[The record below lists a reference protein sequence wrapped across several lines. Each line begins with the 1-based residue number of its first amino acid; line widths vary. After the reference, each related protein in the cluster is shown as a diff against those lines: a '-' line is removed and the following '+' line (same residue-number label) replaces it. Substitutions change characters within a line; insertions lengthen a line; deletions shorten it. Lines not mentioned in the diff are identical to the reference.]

1 MTESQCEHK
10 IKRVIQ
16 EPMFTQ
22 IDKDFCVELGFE
34 VVDTPDAFPMVDEQ
48 TLVYGIHMELR
59 TYYLALATLPTAFI
73 GGGLDEW
80 DRVIDF
86 DPSLKE
92 FVGPISKMD
101 ATYTKYPFPD
111 MNYIFSSTTMYWR
124 KGVDANQIPRGP
136 KASLPESSH
145 TSKQTSDIAEALEGL
160 KLSEQAS
167 EEKTSE
173 TESSKHPEKPV
184 EQKNGHKESKP
195 PTTEE

>member
-22 IDKDFCVELGFE
+22 IDKDFCVELGFQ
-34 VVDTPDAFPMVDEQ
+34 VADTPDAFPMVDEQ

-73 GGGLDEW
+73 GGGLNEW
-80 DRVIDF
+80 ERVIDF

-92 FVGPISKMD
+92 FIGPISKMD

-124 KGVDANQIPRGP
+124 KGDDAPKIPSSR
-136 KASLPESSH
+136 KAALSESPQA
-145 TSKQTSDIAEALEGL
+145 SKQTSDIAEALEGL

-167 EEKTSE
+167 EENSSE
-173 TESSKHPEKPV
+173 PESSKPTEKPT
-184 EQKNGHKESKP
+184 ELEGSKESKP
-195 PTTEE
+195 LTTEE

>member
-1 MTESQCEHK
+1 MTESHCQHK

-22 IDKDFCVELGFE
+22 IDRDFCVELGFE

-59 TYYLALATLPTAFI
+59 TYHLALATLPTAFI

-80 DRVIDF
+80 ERVIDF

-111 MNYIFSSTTMYWR
+111 MNYIFSSTTMYWQ
-124 KGVDANQIPRGP
+124 KGDETSRSPSSP
-136 KASLPESSH
+136 KISLSGSPQA
-145 TSKQTSDIAEALEGL
+145 SKQTSDIAEALEGL
-160 KLSEQAS
+160 KLSEEAS
-167 EEKTSE
+167 EEKASE
-173 TESSKHPEKPV
+173 TESTKHPEKPMDP
-184 EQKNGHKESKP
+184 NRLTGSKP